1 MISSVKKDSMLI
13 SVIISTE
20 AAFSST
26 RISWISL
33 HASLGRLRRR
43 GTITIMSR
51 IVFARRIDFSCDGSF
66 TSCSS
71 STVHAAKISDWLNWC
86 FSTS

>member
-1 MISSVKKDSMLI
+1 MLI
-13 SVIISTE
+13 SPIISAE
-20 AAFSST
+20 DALSST
-26 RISWISL
+26 RISVSSL
-33 HASLGRLRRR
+33 HASPGRLRRR

-51 IVFARRIDFSCDGSF
+51 MLFTRRMGASCDGSF

-71 STVHAAKISDWLNWC
+71 STVHAAKISDCPNWC